1 MRVLIVGLGVQGKK
15 RLAVAGSDAIAT
27 VDPVHPEAKYQAI
40 EQVPVGDYDAALL
53 CIPGEQK
60 LRIIQYL
67 IGHKKHVLVEKPLFA
82 ERTSDL
88 YGLQRLVKQNGV
100 TCYTAYNHRF
110 EPHFI
115 RMKELL
121 SSNKLGEIYSV
132 RLFYGNGTAQLVRN
146 SAWRDQ
152 GTGVLT
158 DLGSHLLDTVNFWFG
173 RKFQNFSIHSA
184 NCFENHA
191 CDHITFGTSLNKP
204 VLHFEATLLSWR
216 NHFYADIFAENGS
229 AHIQSLCKWGPSS
242 FVIRD
247 RKTPSGKPDEEVI
260 TLSQDDPTWRVE
272 YKHFLSICAK
282 CESNIDTDIWINEVL
297 QDLSRKILK
306 ANPANLR

>member
-1 MRVLIVGLGVQGKK
+1 MKVIIVGLGVQGKK
-15 RLAVAGSDAIAT
+15 RLAVAGADAVAT
-27 VDPVHPEAKYQAI
+27 VDPVHPEANYQTI

-53 CIPGEQK
+53 CIPDDPKMG
-60 LRIIQYL
+60 IIKYL
-67 IGHKKHVLVEKPLFA
+67 LNHKKHVLVEKPLFA
-82 ERTSDL
+82 ESTSDL
-88 YGLQRLVKQNGV
+88 HDLQKLAQLNGV

-110 EPHFI
+110 EPHFV

-121 SSNKLGEIYSV
+121 SSNRLGKIYSA
-132 RLFYGNGTAQLVRN
+132 RLFYGNGTARLVRN

-152 GTGVLT
+152 GAGVLP

-173 RKFQNFSIHSA
+173 KQFQNFSINSA
-184 NCFENHA
+184 NCFENKA
-191 CDHITFGTSLNKP
+191 CDHITFGASLSMP

-247 RKTPSGKPDEEVI
+247 RKVPSGKPDEEVI
-260 TLSQDDPTWRVE
+260 TLSQDDPTWKAE
-272 YKHFLSICAK
+272 YLHFLSICARR
-282 CESNIDTDIWINEVL
+282 ESNIDTDIWINERL
-297 QDLSRKILK
+297 QDLSKKLLECQAK
-306 ANPANLR
+306 